1 MILVTGAAGFVGAA
15 LCSTLRARGIP
26 FSAAVRRDGADG
38 SVAVGDMNAAT
49 DWSAAVSG
57 CDTVIHLAARVHV
70 MNDTRADPLAAY
82 REVNVDGTLNL
93 ARQAAG
99 HGVKRFVFVS
109 SVKVNGESTAAGRPF
124 TATDVAA
131 PRDPYGQSK
140 LEAELALQELGRSQG
155 MEIVVVRPP
164 LVYGPGVRAN
174 FLKLMQL
181 VKWGVPL
188 PFGAAHNCRSM
199 VALDN
204 LIDLLLLCADHREA
218 AGRVLLVSD
227 DHDLSVSGLITMIAK
242 HMGKRAILLPV
253 PAGLMTACA
262 RAAGKANVADRLFG
276 SLQVDI
282 AQTKTALGWRPVVD
296 AEAAVRQTVLHFLSH
311 ASR

>member
-1 MILVTGAAGFVGAA
+1 
-15 LCSTLRARGIP
+15 LRARGVP
-26 FSAAVRRDGADG
+26 FTAAVRRGGADG
-38 SVAVGDMNAAT
+38 SIAVGEVNAGT
-49 DWSAAVSG
+49 DWSAAISG
-57 CDTVIHLAARVHV
+57 CSTVIHLAARVHV

-82 REVNVDGTLNL
+82 REVNLDGTLNL
-93 ARQAAG
+93 ARQAAQ

-109 SVKVNGESTAAGRPF
+109 SVKVNGESTEAGRPF
-124 TATDVAA
+124 AASDVAA
-131 PRDPYGQSK
+131 PLDPYGQSK
-140 LEAELALQELGRSQG
+140 LESELALQDLGRSRG

-181 VKWGVPL
+181 VKWGIPL
-188 PFGAAHNCRSM
+188 PFGAAHNHRSM

-204 LIDLLLLCADHREA
+204 LVDLLLVCADHRQA
-218 AGRVLLVSD
+218 AGQVFLVSD

-253 PAGLMTACA
+253 PAGLITACA
-262 RAAGKANVADRLFG
+262 RVAGKANVADRLFG

-282 AQTKTALGWRPVVD
+282 AQTKTTLGWQPVVG
-296 AEAAVRQTVLHFLSH
+296 AEAAIRQTVLHFLSH